1 MTSPEDSFKEYLKK
15 SERDL
20 VIEQFGTDNSRK
32 REDIN
37 LDMNRR
43 LVEEIR
49 DFNNNSSKQTN
60 KMLTL
65 TRWIMWLTVVMGILA
80 LIQVIILLK

>member
-1 MTSPEDSFKEYLKK
+1 MTDPKDHFKEEYLNK

-20 VIEQFGTDNSRK
+20 VIKHIGTDNSFR
-32 REDIN
+32 REDIR

-49 DFNNNSSKQTN
+49 NFNKKSSKQTN
-60 KMLTL
+60 
-65 TRWIMWLTVVMGILA
+65 WVIGLTVALGIIAILQ
-80 LIQVIILLK
+80 LILLFR

>member
-1 MTSPEDSFKEYLKK
+1 MTSPGDSFKEYLKK

-20 VIEQFGTDNSRK
+20 VIEQIGTDYSRK

-49 DFNNNSSKQTN
+49 NFNDNSSKQTD

-65 TRWIMWLTVVMGILA
+65 TRWIMWLTVVIGLLA
-80 LIQVIILLK
+80 VIQVIILVK